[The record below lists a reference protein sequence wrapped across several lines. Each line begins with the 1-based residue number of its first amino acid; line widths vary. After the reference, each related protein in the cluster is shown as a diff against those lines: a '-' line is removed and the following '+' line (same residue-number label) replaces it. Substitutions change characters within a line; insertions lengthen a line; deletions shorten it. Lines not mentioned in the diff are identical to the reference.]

1 MSTML
6 EQAIV
11 DAGALKEAAIKNAES
26 AVIEKYADNIREAVE
41 SLLEAPEDELGLEE
55 EDELGVDLGG
65 GRIIKKG
72 EEAGPPAD
80 AIPDATPA
88 VADGENL
95 CPCPEENE
103 EVVIDFNQLAAAV
116 GAEEEAME
124 DEPMGSLDDLGA
136 GLGGEEDSL
145 GGLGDEEEEEIE
157 LEESALNNL
166 IGEIAE
172 ALSVDHKPQPTGT
185 TGGITNDAV
194 AEEEDDAAKAAQRD
208 AEHAEEMKQAKKAIK
223 DLQERLKKERN
234 NRAKYAKVVNHL
246 KAKLEE
252 TTLFNAKLLY
262 TNKIL
267 NSDSLNERQTQKVV
281 EAINQAS
288 SITEAK
294 TIYET
299 LQSAVESIRSTKR
312 VPKSLS
318 EAITKKSSG
327 FMPRREKQEDKS
339 NNEFNRW
346 HILAGI
352 KDKK

>member
-41 SLLEAPEDELGLEE
+41 SLLEAPEDELG
-55 EDELGVDLGG
+55 GDLGG
-65 GRIIKKG
+65 LGG
-72 EEAGPPAD
+72 EEEAGVPAD
-80 AIPDATPA
+80 AISDATPA

-95 CPCPEENE
+95 CPCPEADE

-124 DEPMGSLDDLGA
+124 DEPMGSLGDLDG
-136 GLGGEEDSL
+136 GMGGEEDSL
-145 GGLGDEEEEEIE
+145 GGLGDEEEDEIE
-157 LEESALNNL
+157 LEESTLNSL
-166 IGEIAE
+166 IGDVVE
-172 ALSVDHKPQPTGT
+172 ALRVDHKPQPTGT
-185 TGGITNDAV
+185 TGGITNDVV
-194 AEEEDDAAKAAQRD
+194 AEDEEDAALAAQRD
-208 AEHAEEMKQAKKAIK
+208 SEQAEELKQAKKAVK
-223 DLQERLKKERN
+223 DLQERLKRERA
-234 NRAKYAKVVNHL
+234 NRAKYAKVVDHL
-246 KAKLEE
+246 KTKLEE

-267 NSDSLNERQTQKVV
+267 NSDSLNERQTIKVV

-288 SITEAK
+288 SISEAK

-299 LQSAVESIRSTKR
+299 LQSAVESIRNTKR

-318 EAITKKSSG
+318 EAISKKSSA
-327 FMPRREKQEDKS
+327 FMPRRDKQENMP

-346 HILAGI
+346 HVLAGI

>member
-26 AVIEKYADNIREAVE
+26 AVIEKYAENIREAVE
-41 SLLEAPEDELGLEE
+41 SLLEAPEDELG
-55 EDELGVDLGG
+55 GDLGG
-65 GRIIKKG
+65 GDLG
-72 EEAGPPAD
+72 GMGEEEAGIPSD
-80 AIPDATPA
+80 AIPDAPA
-88 VADGENL
+88 AATDGENL
-95 CPCPEENE
+95 CPCPEADE

-124 DEPMGSLDDLGA
+124 DEPMGTLDDMTA
-136 GLGGEEDSL
+136 GDVGGEDAL

-172 ALSVDHKPQPTGT
+172 ALTVDHKPQPTGT

-194 AEEEDDAAKAAQRD
+194 AEAEEDAAVAAQRD
-208 AEHAEEMKQAKKAIK
+208 EEHAEELKQAKKAVK
-223 DLQERLKKERN
+223 DLQERLKKERQ
-234 NRAKYAKVVNHL
+234 NRAKYAKVVEHL
-246 KAKLEE
+246 KSKLDE

-267 NSDSLNERQTQKVV
+267 NSDSLNERQTKKVV
-281 EAINQAS
+281 DAINQAS
-288 SITEAK
+288 SIHEAK

-318 EAITKKSSG
+318 EAIHKKSTG
-327 FMPRREKQEDKS
+327 FMPRRAKQEENTS
-339 NNEFNRW
+339 GEFNRW